1 MRRLTVLVLAVASLV
16 NGCTTVSEDQPS
28 ATAPPPPRDAGLRP
42 VSLPF
47 GDGLPYVAAE
57 TAAQGICQALSPEAW
72 RELLGGPVGRTV
84 EDGLTC
90 VVTGA
95 DVTVR
100 LRMRELVLDPDAEV
114 VTIAG
119 HRVRFGER
127 EAATALLPVGEQ
139 DQEAQLLSGT
149 LPVLHAE
156 GPDETLR
163 ELFAALLPVLVH
175 DGPRVPVPDADAVVP
190 YTPTA
195 PLPGVRLVDL
205 PWPVQGLVLCT
216 ALAAVT
222 GAPAD
227 RVQVGRKGGCEVPDT
242 LAIVLAEFAMGQPAQ
257 AVAGKPATVD
267 GDRVY
272 VALNAP
278 DRGVLSIQ
286 REPAD
291 LAFAE
296 QLLGALGDL

>member
-1 MRRLTVLVLAVASLV
+1 MALAGVFAALA
-16 NGCTTVSEDQPS
+16 GCSSPEEPPG
-28 ATAPPPPRDAGLRP
+28 PPPTTSAPEDSGLRP
-42 VSLPF
+42 VALPF

-57 TAAQGICQALSPEAW
+57 TSAQGICQALTPEVW
-72 RELLGGPVGRTV
+72 RELLGGPVGRTID
-84 EDGLTC
+84 DGTTC
-90 VVTGA
+90 VVAST

-100 LRMRELVLDPDAEV
+100 LRMRELVLDPDVETA
-114 VTIAG
+114 TIAG
-119 HRVRFGER
+119 HRVRFWDG
-127 EAATALLPVGEQ
+127 EAATALVPVGEQ

-149 LPVLHAE
+149 LPVFHAE

-175 DGPRVPVPDADAVVP
+175 DGPPVPVSDAGGEVP

-205 PWPVQGLVLCT
+205 PAPVQGLVLCT
-216 ALAAVT
+216 AVVAVT

-227 RVQVGRKGGCEVPDT
+227 RVHIGRKGLCEVADT
-242 LAIVLAEFAMGQPAQ
+242 LVIVFAEYGMGEPART
-257 AVAGKPATVD
+257 VAGKPATVD
-267 GDRVY
+267 EDEVF
-272 VALNAP
+272 VALNPP

-286 REPAD
+286 RDVAD

-296 QLLGALGDL
+296 QLVGTLGDL